1 MLRRLRQ
8 CQRGRLAT
16 KVLIRAVTG
25 FSAPTGS
32 GFGRVGTWVNC
43 AAVSV
48 WGRVEDVTDEEFDRI
63 LHVDPAKLIIG
74 ANVRVDPRLD
84 DEFLA
89 SIKTDG
95 VEEVVTVHRG

>member
-1 MLRRLRQ
+1 VPARSAGHEGADQ
-8 CQRGRLAT
+8 GRDR
-16 KVLIRAVTG
+16 VLGTHR
-25 FSAPTGS
+25 
-32 GFGRVGTWVNC
+32 FGRVGTWVNC